1 VAELARAVIAPESG
15 DPIPV
20 LFNPN
25 KYSLDEGNTISEI
38 GIPGLGAPV
47 LQYVHGNARSVSL
60 ELFFDT
66 WEAPTVGGV
75 VITDVSLL
83 TDQIYGL
90 LAIDGNRHVPPVCK
104 FIWGTFIFTCVVV
117 RVNGQF
123 TLFRDDGIPVRAT
136 LTVTLKE
143 YVKPEDQIRKDL
155 PLSADHVKTRTV
167 RRGDTLSSIAAVEYG
182 DPGSWRPIADANAI
196 ANPRLLE
203 TGSTLVIP
211 AIG

>member
-1 VAELARAVIAPESG
+1 MAELARAQIVTESG
-15 DPIPV
+15 EVIPV

-25 KYSLDEGNTISEI
+25 RYSLDEGNTISEI

-66 WEAPTVGGV
+66 WEPAVVGGV
-75 VITDVSLL
+75 LVEDVSVL
-83 TDQIYGL
+83 TDSVYGL
-90 LAIDGNRHVPPVCK
+90 LSIEGDRHVPPVCD
-104 FIWGTFIFTCVVV
+104 FIWGTFIFTCVVE
-117 RVNGQF
+117 RVSGQF
-123 TLFRDDGIPVRAT
+123 TLFRDDGTPARAT

-143 YVKPEDQIRKDL
+143 YVSPADQIRKDM
-155 PLSADHVKTRTV
+155 PESADHVKTRTV

-182 DPGSWRPIADANAI
+182 DPGKWRPIADANAI
-196 ANPRLLE
+196 VNPRLLE
-203 TGSTLVIP
+203 AGRTLVIP